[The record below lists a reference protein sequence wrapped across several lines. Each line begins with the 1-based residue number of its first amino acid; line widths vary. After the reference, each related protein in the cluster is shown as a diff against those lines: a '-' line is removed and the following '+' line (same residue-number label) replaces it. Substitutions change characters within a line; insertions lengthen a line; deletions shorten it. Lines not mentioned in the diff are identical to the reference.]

1 MKMKRTLLD
10 DVEKIYYSIP
20 CNLEYGCK
28 DCINFELCKLLYY
41 LVKSLKKYY

>member
-10 DVEKIYYSIP
+10 DVEKVYYSIP

-41 LVKSLKKYY
+41 LVKSLKKLY